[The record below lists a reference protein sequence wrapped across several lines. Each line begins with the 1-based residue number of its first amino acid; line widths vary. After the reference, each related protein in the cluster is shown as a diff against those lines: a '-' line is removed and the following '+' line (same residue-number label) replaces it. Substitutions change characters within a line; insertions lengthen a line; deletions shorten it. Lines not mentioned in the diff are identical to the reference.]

1 MHQWRRLSSVS
12 QDIFRSGGLPCG
24 SLPET
29 LPLLSKLWTRPRR
42 QYQWDYTYAPCIQT
56 AYRLFSR
63 PFLPHGRFGMRAV
76 ITTSLHRT
84 VCIHMLTREF
94 TASSL
99 SSISPVEEVFLKDV
113 SCYFS
118 LLEDGQPRDK
128 LECEFLFSFVPK
140 IVMTHLAAPLSFPFF
155 LQLLSGFMTE
165 MGMEF
170 WTAL

>member
-1 MHQWRRLSSVS
+1 MLLPFMFFFPVHQWRRLSSVS

-155 LQLLSGFMTE
+155 L
-165 MGMEF
+165 
-170 WTAL
+170 